1 MQPQS
6 PAAVWVRFLHNA
18 GLYIHI
24 PFCRSK
30 CAYCDF
36 YSCVPT
42 DTLIKD
48 YLSALYREMEK
59 WGGRLDRPFD
69 SVYIGGGTPSVI
81 GARIEELMSKVR
93 ECFNIVSGAEITAEI
108 NPEAEDDFLT
118 AAKKSGINRIS
129 MGLQS
134 ADDGELKALGR
145 RHTAA
150 EARKAYNRLLE
161 IGFDNISLDLML
173 CLPDSTLASLKSS
186 IDLMLALKPSHISSY
201 ILKIEEHTKL
211 FALKDSLN
219 LPDDD
224 KSADQYLY
232 VCKRLEEAGYRHY
245 EISNFSLS
253 GRESRHNLKYWRLED
268 YLGIGPSAHSLMG
281 TKRFYYER
289 NLREFLKGTEPVY
302 EAELDRSYEEIMLG
316 LRLEEGIAVNKYRNG
331 KAFMREVERLKEAG
345 LVRLDGSRL
354 SLTDSGMLVSNAII
368 NDITETF
375 YENL

>member
-42 DTLIKD
+42 DTLIND
-48 YLSALYREMEK
+48 YLSALYREMQK

-69 SVYIGGGTPSVI
+69 SVYIGGGTPSVL
-81 GARIEELMSKVR
+81 GGRIEELMSKVR

-150 EARKAYNRLLE
+150 EARKSYNRLLE

-173 CLPDSTLASLKSS
+173 CLPDSTLSSLKSS
-186 IDLMLALKPSHISSY
+186 IDLVLALKPTHISSY
-201 ILKIEEHTKL
+201 ILKIEERTKL
-211 FALKDSLN
+211 FALRGSLN

-232 VCKRLEEAGYRHY
+232 ACKRLEEAGYRHY

-268 YLGIGPSAHSLMG
+268 YLGIGPSAHSLIG

-316 LRLEEGIAVNKYRNG
+316 LRLEEGIAINKYRNN
-331 KAFMREVERLKEAG
+331 KAFMREIERLKGAG

-368 NDITETF
+368 NDITGTF
-375 YENL
+375 L